1 MLLMEVILPAVAAV
15 AAGMAAAPELAAMAG
30 LALAVVALVLF
41 MLLAMLIANCQLP
54 IILPPHLQLLL
65 ICLSPILHVVVL
77 LKLVTKTMVTQG

>member
-1 MLLMEVILPAVAAV
+1 MAVILLAVLVA
-15 AAGMAAAPELAAMAG
+15 AAGMAVAPELAAMAG
-30 LALAVVALVLF
+30 PALAAVALVLF

-77 LKLVTKTMVTQG
+77 LKLVMKTMVTQG